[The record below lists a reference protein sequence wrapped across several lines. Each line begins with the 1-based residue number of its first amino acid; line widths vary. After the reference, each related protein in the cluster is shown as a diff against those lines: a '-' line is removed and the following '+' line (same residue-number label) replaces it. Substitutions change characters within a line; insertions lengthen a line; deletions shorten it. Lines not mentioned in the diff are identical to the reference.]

1 VPALRT
7 ISGPALA
14 PLLALLL
21 ALGVA
26 GCTDDDGGDAGGAED
41 VVEDVVEAVVE
52 ARTTG
57 DCDGYEDYFVDGD
70 PVGSC
75 EEGDVDPVVGGGPE
89 IREAEVDGDSA
100 TVEVVDHY
108 DCSGWD
114 EDDVE
119 YVDVYSLVEEDGEWL
134 VEDIEFSETTS
145 DDCFS

>member
-1 VPALRT
+1 MPDQRAFL
-7 ISGPALA
+7 GPA
-14 PLLALLL
+14 LALLL
-21 ALGVA
+21 ALSVA
-26 GCTDDDGGDAGGAED
+26 GCTGDDGGGGGAAGAED
-41 VVEDVVEAVVE
+41 VVETVVE

-89 IREAEVDGDSA
+89 VREAEVEGDSA

-108 DCSGWD
+108 DCSSWD

-145 DDCFS
+145 DDCFT